1 MIVTG
6 AKGILVAAV
15 LGLAPALAPA
25 STLRAQGAGDAPG
38 APVADPIASAAW
50 LAGCWELRT
59 DRRSVLEMWMP
70 AEGGMMLGSSRT
82 VAGGV
87 ARQYE
92 HLRLHADGERLVYT
106 AIPSGQREAAFTS
119 PAGSPVRADSLV
131 FENPAHDFPQ
141 RLVYRRLGPDS
152 LTVRVEGPGP
162 GGSVRGFDQP
172 MRRVRCEPPA

>member
-6 AKGILVAAV
+6 TKGYVLAGV
-15 LGLAPALAPA
+15 LGLL
-25 STLRAQGAGDAPG
+25 GPG
-38 APVADPIASAAW
+38 ALLQAQETGGATHAVSADPIASAAW

-59 DRRSVLEMWMP
+59 DRRSVLEVWMP

-119 PAGSPVRADSLV
+119 PAAAPLRADSLV

-141 RLVYRRLGPDS
+141 RLVYRRLGADS

>member
-6 AKGILVAAV
+6 TKGYVLAGV
-15 LGLAPALAPA
+15 LGLLGPGAL
-25 STLRAQGAGDAPG
+25 LQAQETGDATH
-38 APVADPIASAAW
+38 AVSADPIANAAW

-82 VAGGV
+82 VAGGA